1 NPLLAQSTREVLARE
16 LEFQR
21 LQDVLEAMRHQRMTI
36 IRSDR
41 PTPCAF
47 PLMVAR
53 LREKLSTE
61 SLTDRIARMQ
71 AVFEKVR

>member
-1 NPLLAQSTREVLARE
+1 
-16 LEFQR
+16 
-21 LQDVLEAMRHQRMTI
+21 MTI

-41 PTPCAF
+41 PTPFAF

-71 AVFEKVR
+71 AVFEKVG